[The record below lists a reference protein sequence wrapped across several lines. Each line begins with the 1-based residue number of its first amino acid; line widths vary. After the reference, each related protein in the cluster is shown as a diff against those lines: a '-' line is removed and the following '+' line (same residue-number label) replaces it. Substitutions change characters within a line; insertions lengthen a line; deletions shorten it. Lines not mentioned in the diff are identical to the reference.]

1 MGQPADISSDL
12 GSTASE
18 FATRCATGPHVSVVK
33 LDVPALAHALALLG
47 PHELAP
53 LADALDGA
61 RNSSRVSQ
69 ELLPFMTV
77 QEAARRAGVSPKT
90 VHNWL
95 SDGRLVRHG
104 VPRRPLVEREEL
116 EQLLRPPTRRVSGI
130 RRSVPRGGPVK
141 FTARARAA

>member
-1 MGQPADISSDL
+1 M
-12 GSTASE
+12 
-18 FATRCATGPHVSVVK
+18 SVVA
-33 LDVPALAHALALLG
+33 LDVPALAQELALLR
-47 PHELAP
+47 PDELAP
-53 LADALDGA
+53 LAEALDGA

-77 QEAARRAGVSPKT
+77 QEAARLAGVTPKT

-95 SDGRLVRHG
+95 CEGRLVRHG
-104 VPRRPLVEREEL
+104 VPRRPLVDREEL
-116 EQLLRPPTRRVSGI
+116 EHLLRPPARQVSGI